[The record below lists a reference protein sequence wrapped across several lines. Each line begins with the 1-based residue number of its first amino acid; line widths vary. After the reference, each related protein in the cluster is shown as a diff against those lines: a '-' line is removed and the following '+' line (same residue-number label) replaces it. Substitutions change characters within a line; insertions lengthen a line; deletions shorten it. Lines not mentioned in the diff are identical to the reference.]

1 MEAVLPAVILTVFLP
16 GGEAATSTGQPPN
29 LVVMV
34 SDNQPWWAMGCAG
47 NRIISTPHLDQLAR
61 EGVRFRNAFVTTPI
75 CAASRASLLTGLY
88 RRKHG
93 FTFGTPP
100 FAAKLAAGSYPAQLH
115 QGGYRTALIGKL
127 GLETNG
133 RLMIEAE
140 ESSLAAMFDH
150 FDQFEHWGR
159 SGPRGYFVRGK
170 DGTRRHLTEV
180 TGDKAVAF
188 LENCRPKEPFCL
200 TLCFNAPHAQDDDPQ
215 QYFWP
220 TRFDHLYEEATIPP
234 PRNAEPAFFAA
245 QPGFIRNS
253 LGRERWRWRFD
264 TPSKYQAMMKGIYRM
279 VSGVDHVVGRVR
291 SVLQDRGLHRNTI
304 LVFTSD
310 NGMFFGE
317 RGLSDC
323 WLLYEECLRVPLL
336 FYDPRGDGGVVREE
350 MVLNLDLAP
359 TLLALAGVDREQ
371 KHPVDGRSVIPLL
384 RGEKRDGWREDFL
397 CEHLFEHGKIPRS
410 EGVRTRRWKYIRYID
425 QVPVREEL
433 YDLQADPTERVNLAG
448 EGQHADRLREL
459 RERCESLIGASG

>member
-1 MEAVLPAVILTVFLP
+1 
-16 GGEAATSTGQPPN
+16 
-29 LVVMV
+29 
-34 SDNQPWWAMGCAG
+34 
-47 NRIISTPHLDQLAR
+47 
-61 EGVRFRNAFVTTPI
+61 
-75 CAASRASLLTGLY
+75 
-88 RRKHG
+88 
-93 FTFGTPP
+93 
-100 FAAKLAAGSYPAQLH
+100 
-115 QGGYRTALIGKL
+115 
-127 GLETNG
+127 
-133 RLMIEAE
+133 MIEEE

-159 SGPRGYFVRGK
+159 SGPRGYFVKRE

-180 TGDKAVAF
+180 TGDKAAAF
-188 LENCRPKEPFCL
+188 LKSCRPEEPFCL

-220 TRFDHLYEEATIPP
+220 TRFDQLYRDATIPP

-264 TPSKYQAMMKGIYRM
+264 TPSKYQAMMKGMYRM

-291 SVLQDRGLHRNTI
+291 SVLRDRGLHRNTV

-336 FYDPRGDGGVVREE
+336 LYDPRRGVGGVVREE
-350 MVLNLDLAP
+350 MALNLDLAP
-359 TLLALAGVDREQ
+359 TLLALAGMDSFYQRAYAMISAPEARDAFDLN
-371 KHPVDGRSVIPLL
+371 KEPAKLRDEYGRNTAGGRFLL
-384 RGEKRDGWREDFL
+384 ARRLVE
-397 CEHLFEHGKIPRS
+397 S
-410 EGVRTRRWKYIRYID
+410 GVRMVSTTYGGWDHHSNIAAANGGQMRVVRR
-425 QVPVREEL
+425 
-433 YDLQADPTERVNLAG
+433 
-448 EGQHADRLREL
+448 
-459 RERCESLIGASG
+459 S